1 MVRRPAFLRALPN
14 LGPLLWKTSA
24 AAAGGRANRMRGV
37 PHVPGDEPGGN
48 AAVQGAELRHLGAH
62 LGLQHAHGPVLAD
75 ALLRPAEPC
84 YLPAAVPPRREESG
98 LITFLL

>member
-84 YLPAAVPPRREESG
+84 YLPAAVPPQ
-98 LITFLL
+98 

>member
-37 PHVPGDEPGGN
+37 PAECVRQITPEMLPDGHV
-48 AAVQGAELRHLGAH
+48 
-62 LGLQHAHGPVLAD
+62 
-75 ALLRPAEPC
+75 
-84 YLPAAVPPRREESG
+84 
-98 LITFLL
+98 FLDCDKSFGSFVKDFAKNGRKCQRGIMQSRFLC